1 MNVGWLQGYTGNY
14 GNAVQCPGQ
23 AALPPAV
30 DVSLTTQ
37 LEDKIKKLEAQL
49 LSCQAANNVSAIE
62 RAVIPMLKGQNKRLS
77 SR

>member
-1 MNVGWLQGYTGNY
+1 
-14 GNAVQCPGQ
+14 
-23 AALPPAV
+23 V

-37 LEDKIKKLEAQL
+37 LENKIKKLEAQL

-62 RAVIPMLKGQNKRLS
+62 RAVIPMLKEQNKRLS

>member
-1 MNVGWLQGYTGNY
+1 V
-14 GNAVQCPGQ
+14 
-23 AALPPAV
+23 LPPAV

-49 LSCQAANNVSAIE
+49 LSCQAVNNVSAIE